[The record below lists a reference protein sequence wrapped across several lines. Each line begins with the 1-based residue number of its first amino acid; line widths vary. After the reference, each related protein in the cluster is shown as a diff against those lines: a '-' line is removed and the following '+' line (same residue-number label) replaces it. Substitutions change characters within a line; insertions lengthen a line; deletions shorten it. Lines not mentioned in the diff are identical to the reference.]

1 MDKKFV
7 TSLFGSGFQDFGKEF
22 SASRPDNPVLVIYRI
37 HVWTGTETEMF
48 QSENVGENRL
58 VRRKIV
64 PRDFLKPFLDIRT
77 QAKKLCS
84 LYGEPYL
91 GGYAVAQEHASEVLS
106 ALKVLRDQFLRERE
120 GRFSEQME
128 MLRQTKGK
136 GLCISECSS
145 TALCPSD
152 SFIMRRIRF
161 EFDAFAL
168 EGAEGTSSFIESF
181 RNATALEAEELAE
194 QIEPPVL
201 SDSVVRRTREL
212 AKRLFAWRA
221 FDEDVE
227 ICAAKL
233 AAASTSNSI
242 HSASDIKSAL
252 EEAARILGQA
262 ASSKKREVID
272 ACPETVLSAQE
283 IESTAVPCSRLISE
297 GTHEDHSSSVVCTT
311 VNSLPSL
318 EPGEEDTDSRRK
330 APTEAMPGNE
340 GWTEPTVHPILRRSL
355 FFA

>member
-1 MDKKFV
+1 MENKFV
-7 TSLFGSGFQDFGKEF
+7 ASLFGSGFQDFGKEF
-22 SASRPDNPVLVIYRI
+22 SASRPDTPVLVIYRI

-48 QSENVGENRL
+48 RSENVGENRM

-91 GGYAVAQEHASEVLS
+91 GGYAVAQEHAGEVLS

-145 TALCPSD
+145 DAECPTD
-152 SFIMRRIRF
+152 AFIMRRIRF

-181 RNATALEAEELAE
+181 RNATSVEAEELAE
-194 QIEPPVL
+194 QIAPPAL
-201 SDSVVRRTREL
+201 SDSVIRRTREL

-227 ICAAKL
+227 VCAAQL
-233 AAASTSNSI
+233 AVATTSHSP

-252 EEAARILGQA
+252 ESAARILGQPA
-262 ASSKKREVID
+262 ASEKSDVIGIR
-272 ACPETVLSAQE
+272 PETVLSAQE
-283 IESTAVPCSRLISE
+283 SPSPAVPCGRQLSA
-297 GTHEDHSSSVVCTT
+297 GTHEENSSSVDCT
-311 VNSLPSL
+311 VLGALPSP
-318 EPGEEDTDSRRK
+318 EPGEEDPGDRRN
-330 APTEAMPGNE
+330 APLAAVPGNK
-340 GWTEPTVHPILRRSL
+340 GWTESSVHPILRRSL